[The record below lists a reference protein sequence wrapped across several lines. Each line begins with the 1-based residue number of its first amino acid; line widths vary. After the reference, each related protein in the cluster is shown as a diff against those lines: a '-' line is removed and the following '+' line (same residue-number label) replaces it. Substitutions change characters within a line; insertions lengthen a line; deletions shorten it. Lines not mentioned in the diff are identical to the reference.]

1 MTEELKTTAWNCLP
15 KEFKEEV
22 KKTMTLNEYQQAALE
37 TAVYPE
43 EYRIIYPALGMTG
56 EAGEVAD
63 KVKKV
68 IRDNNSEFTDDKKRE
83 IAMEI
88 SDVMWYCATL
98 ANDLGY
104 TLEEIGIMNIEKLK
118 SRKERGV
125 IGGSGDNR

>member
-1 MTEELKTTAWNCLP
+1 ME
-15 KEFKEEV
+15 
-22 KKTMTLNEYQQAALE
+22 KKMTLNEYQQAALE

-43 EYRIIYPALGMTG
+43 EFRIIYPTLGMAG

-68 IRDNNSEFTDDKKRE
+68 IRDYGSFTSERKRE
-83 IAMEI
+83 IVKEI
-88 SDVMWYCATL
+88 GDVLWYCATL
-98 ANDLGY
+98 ANDLEY
-104 TLEEIGIMNIEKLK
+104 SLEEVGIMNIEKRK